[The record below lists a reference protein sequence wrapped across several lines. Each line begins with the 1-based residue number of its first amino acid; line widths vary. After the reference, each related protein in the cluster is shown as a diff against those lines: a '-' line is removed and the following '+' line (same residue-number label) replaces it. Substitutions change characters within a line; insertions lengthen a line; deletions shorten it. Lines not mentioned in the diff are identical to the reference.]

1 MNLLSKKQVCPT
13 FITPQMNTDSNN
25 TPLILWNDDLTT
37 WITKRFR
44 YLYGNKRHD
53 DAIEFANEW
62 FEWLDPNN
70 YINES
75 TLFYNEND
83 LRELYE
89 SIK

>member
-1 MNLLSKKQVCPT
+1 VNLLLKKQVYPT
-13 FITPQMNTDSNN
+13 FITPQMNTDSINAAR
-25 TPLILWNDDLTT
+25 DDLTT
-37 WITKRFR
+37 WINNRFR

-62 FEWLDPNN
+62 FEWMDPNN

-75 TLFYNEND
+75 TLFYDENE

-89 SIK
+89 SIKT